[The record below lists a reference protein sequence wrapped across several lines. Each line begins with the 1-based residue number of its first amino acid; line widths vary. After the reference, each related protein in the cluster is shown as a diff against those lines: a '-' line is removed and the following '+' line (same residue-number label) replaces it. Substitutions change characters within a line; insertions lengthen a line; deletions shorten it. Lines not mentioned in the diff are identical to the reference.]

1 MIHVRGFRQIYFFFS
16 RSVAL
21 VDSLILINTFCFIRC
36 LFHSL
41 KRLAYLRAMIYLSV
55 ENLGK
60 AFADKVLFEGLSFG
74 IEKGDKVSLV
84 AKNGAGKS
92 TLFKILMG
100 TVLADEGGVVFRE
113 GIKVGWLEQD
123 PHFEEGQTIEEY
135 VYASDNPKIS
145 LIKRYQTLLDSGAT
159 DDVEMEYLLEQIDK
173 HGAWDIE
180 TKIQE
185 VLSSLNLNFPSQK
198 TTKMSGGQKRRLA
211 LAKVLIEQPDL
222 LLLDEPT
229 NHLDLD
235 MVEWLEKFLGASD
248 ITMLVI
254 THDRYFL
261 DNVCRKI
268 IEIDQGTLF
277 TYYGN
282 YEYYLEKRA
291 ERQHN
296 SKVVADKA
304 KNTLRKEV
312 DWLGKTPKA
321 RTSKAKYRIDAV
333 EDIREVATSFK
344 AEKQVEIE
352 ASNMSRLGNKI
363 LELHNVTKS
372 YGDKNILNTFNYVFR
387 KGEKVGIIG
396 KNGTGKTTLLNMIK
410 SLEEPTAGR
419 VETGH
424 TVVMGYYS
432 QQLEKYKP
440 GKRVIDV
447 LRDYSEV
454 VQMAGGRTMSIN
466 QLLLQFQFDLKKQT
480 NLVESLSGGERK
492 RLQLLTVMIQN
503 PNFLIL
509 DEPTNDLDLGTLAA
523 IEQYL
528 QIFEG
533 VVIVVSHDRYFLDNV
548 VDHLLVFKGDGE
560 IQDFPGNYTQW
571 RESKNTVKLVATK
584 KDHEV
589 EKKEKPQKVA
599 DAPEAKKKLT
609 YKEKVELESIEKEIS
624 GLEARQSEIA
634 DELGSGKLN
643 GEQINLCSIELAN
656 IAAALSDKTV
666 RWVELS
672 EKDA

>member
-1 MIHVRGFRQIYFFFS
+1 M
-16 RSVAL
+16 L
-21 VDSLILINTFCFIRC
+21 D
-36 LFHSL
+36 
-41 KRLAYLRAMIYLSV
+41 
-55 ENLGK
+55 
-60 AFADKVLFEGLSFG
+60 
-74 IEKGDKVSLV
+74 
-84 AKNGAGKS
+84 AG
-92 TLFKILMG
+92 
-100 TVLADEGGVVFRE
+100 
-113 GIKVGWLEQD
+113 
-123 PHFEEGQTIEEY
+123 H
-135 VYASDNPKIS
+135 
-145 LIKRYQTLLDSGAT
+145 T
-159 DDVEMEYLLEQIDK
+159 DDQEMEQLLTQIDK
-173 HGAWDIE
+173 LNAWDIE
-180 TKIQE
+180 NKIQE
-185 VLSSLNLNFPSQK
+185 VLSSLNLNFPAQK
-198 TTKMSGGQKRRLA
+198 TSAMSGGQKRRLA
-211 LAKVLIEQPDL
+211 LAKVLIEQPHL

-261 DNVCRKI
+261 DNVCKKI
-268 IEIDQGTLF
+268 IEIDQGTLY

-291 ERQHN
+291 ERMHN

-312 DWLGKTPKA
+312 EWLGKMPKA
-321 RTSKAKYRIDAV
+321 RTTKAKYRIDAV
-333 EDIREVATSFK
+333 DEIREIAGSFK
-344 AEKQVEIE
+344 TEKQVEIE

-372 YGDKNILNTFNYVFR
+372 YGEKEILKPFTYVFK

-396 KNGTGKTTLLNMIK
+396 KNGTGKTTLLNIIK
-410 SLEEPTAGR
+410 GIEETTSGR

-424 TVVMGYYS
+424 TLVIGYYS
-432 QQLEKYKP
+432 QHLEKYKP

-454 VQMAGGRTMSIN
+454 VQMAGGRTVSIN

-509 DEPTNDLDLGTLAA
+509 DEPTNDLDLSTLAA

-533 VVIVVSHDRYFLDNV
+533 CVIVVSHDRYFLDNV
-548 VDHLLVFKGDGE
+548 VDHLLVFKGNGE
-560 IQDFPGNYTQW
+560 IQDFPGNYSQW
-571 RESKNTVKLVATK
+571 RESKNVKDQSAR
-584 KDHEV
+584 KDHV
-589 EKKEKPQKVA
+589 IEKKEKAQKA
-599 DAPEAKKKLT
+599 AEAPDAKKKLT
-609 YKEKVELESIEKEIS
+609 YKEKLELEHLEKEIS
-624 GLEARQSEIA
+624 GLEARQAEIA
-634 DELGSGKLN
+634 GELGSGILN

-656 IAAALSDKTV
+656 IAAAVSEKTL

-672 EKDA
+672 EKEA